1 MHGPAVY
8 IPPQRGIHV
17 VGVSGSCGSDAL
29 LTPSSPSDDRCAN
42 IFEALVGTLRA
53 AKRKKL
59 ITFEVGFSFD
69 YNGCP
74 FLSPLPPAWTCF
86 KSTLNFSISQGEML
100 LSPVHDHVDV
110 KLLTAE

>member
-1 MHGPAVY
+1 MY

-74 FLSPLPPAWTCF
+74 FLSPLPPA
-86 KSTLNFSISQGEML
+86 
-100 LSPVHDHVDV
+100 
-110 KLLTAE
+110 